1 MIALLRRMWP
11 HIVNVGSMTWAAG
24 HCYITAFGTQ
34 EQRYV
39 AASSGLIGAI
49 IILIV
54 LNLSVREA
62 ARDELRD
69 EAAQD
74 GIIAAAAFIRGLRS
88 HSDTQSQPATPRD

>member
-11 HIVNVGSMTWAAG
+11 HIVNVGSMAWASG

-39 AASSGLIGAI
+39 AASSGIVGAL

-74 GIIAAAAFIRGLRS
+74 GIIAAAAFIRGLRNR
-88 HSDTQSQPATPRD
+88 SDTQSQPATPHD